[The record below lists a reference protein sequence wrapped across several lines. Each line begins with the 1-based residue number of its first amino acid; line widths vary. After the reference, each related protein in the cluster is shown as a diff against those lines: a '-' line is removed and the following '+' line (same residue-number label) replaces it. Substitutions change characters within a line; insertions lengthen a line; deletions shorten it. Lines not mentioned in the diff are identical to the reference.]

1 MGIKNEIKACI
12 IREGLTMT
20 EVLERMSA
28 SYGWSRSVPNF
39 TDKLKRNS
47 LRYHEALEL
56 ADMLGYDII
65 WQKRKQ

>member
-47 LRYHEALEL
+47 LRYHEALE
-56 ADMLGYDII
+56 
-65 WQKRKQ
+65 